1 MKNSILIFLF
11 LLLVLNQNKAQE
23 VINTDNDEYVLPS
36 DSVKLNNKMHFN
48 FSTGVNVSFFNNNRS
63 STNLYYS
70 PNMSYT
76 VSPNFMIAGGITYL
90 KSDLTNFRSLN
101 DLSFRPFNGNISQYQ
116 AYIAAKYKLTDR
128 LNIVGSIF
136 YNITQYNLT
145 VFNQNYK
152 QNGFDRVG
160 YSAFFEYKLSE
171 NTYLQGEIRINN
183 SNNNLFYNSFENQGF
198 FYQDSPVF
206 NTFYG
211 H

>member
-1 MKNSILIFLF
+1 MF